1 MAVKEASTTAEGSG
15 GFGGVVPPGASRAR
29 PSARERLLAA
39 ANELFYNEGV
49 HTVGIDR
56 VIEQAGVAKAS
67 LYNTFGSKDELV
79 RAYLEARHASVTQ
92 RIMQAVDRYDTPRER
107 LLAVFEGQ
115 GELFA
120 QPDYRGCAFAR
131 ASAESH
137 PGDLAEQAAEA
148 YRRWV
153 RALLAELAAQAGVP
167 EPEILAR
174 QLHLL
179 YDGSGQSARMDHDP
193 TAAAAARAAAA
204 ILLELQQDIRQRRIP
219 FLADRADEHRI
230 RAPVSPGSAQRSSPD
245 GHR

>member
-1 MAVKEASTTAEGSG
+1 M
-15 GFGGVVPPGASRAR
+15 
-29 PSARERLLAA
+29 
-39 ANELFYNEGV
+39 

-79 RAYLEARHASVTQ
+79 RAYLETRHASVTQ
-92 RIMQAVDRYDTPRER
+92 RITQAVERYDTPRER

-137 PGDLAEQAAEA
+137 PGDLVEQAAEA

-153 RALLAELAAQAGVP
+153 RALLTELAARPACP
-167 EPEILAR
+167 SPRSWPA
-174 QLHLL
+174 
-179 YDGSGQSARMDHDP
+179 SCTCST
-193 TAAAAARAAAA
+193 TAAGSPRGWTTTPPRPPRPAPPRPPCSTRPWPAG
-204 ILLELQQDIRQRRIP
+204 RR
-219 FLADRADEHRI
+219 
-230 RAPVSPGSAQRSSPD
+230 PGSVGDPAR
-245 GHR
+245 

>member
-1 MAVKEASTTAEGSG
+1 MAVGESTAVRT
-15 GFGGVVPPGASRAR
+15 
-29 PSARERLLAA
+29 SARERLLAA

-56 VIEQAGVAKAS
+56 IIEHAGVAKAS

-79 RAYLEARHASVTQ
+79 RAYLQARQASVAQ
-92 RIMQAVDRYDTPRER
+92 RITQAVDRYDTPRER

-115 GELFA
+115 RELFA

-137 PGDLAEQAAEA
+137 PGDLVEQATEG

-153 RALLAELAAQAGVP
+153 RVLLTELAARAGVP
-167 EPEILAR
+167 EPEVLAR

-179 YDGSGQSARMDHDP
+179 YDGSGQAARMDHDP
-193 TAAAAARAAAA
+193 AAAAAARTAAAV
-204 ILLELQQDIRQRRIP
+204 LLDAA
-219 FLADRADEHRI
+219 LAQ
-230 RAPVSPGSAQRSSPD
+230 G
-245 GHR
+245 

>member
-1 MAVKEASTTAEGSG
+1 MAVRET
-15 GFGGVVPPGASRAR
+15 GAAR

-56 VIEQAGVAKAS
+56 VIEHAGVAKAS

-79 RAYLEARHASVTQ
+79 RAYLETRHATVAQ
-92 RIMQAVDRYDTPRER
+92 RITQAVERYDTPRER

-120 QPDYRGCAFAR
+120 QPDYHGCAFAR

-137 PGDLAEQAAEA
+137 PGDPTERAAEA

-153 RALLAELAAQAGVP
+153 RALLTDLAAQAGVP
-167 EPEILAR
+167 EPEVLAR

-179 YDGSGQSARMDHDP
+179 YDGSGQSARMDHDNA
-193 TAAAAARAAAA
+193 AAAAARAAAA
-204 ILLELQQDIRQRRIP
+204 ILLDAA
-219 FLADRADEHRI
+219 LARGTA
-230 RAPVSPGSAQRSSPD
+230 APLG
-245 GHR
+245 G

>member
-1 MAVKEASTTAEGSG
+1 VAIGVAVREATA
-15 GFGGVVPPGASRAR
+15 AR

-56 VIEQAGVAKAS
+56 IIEQAGVAKAS

-79 RAYLEARHASVTQ
+79 RAYLETRHASVTETIT
-92 RIMQAVDRYDTPRER
+92 RAVQRYDTPRER

-120 QPDYRGCAFAR
+120 RPDYRGCAFAR

-137 PGDLAEQAAEA
+137 PGDPAEQATEG
-148 YRRWV
+148 YRHWV
-153 RALLAELAAQAGVP
+153 RALLTELAAQAGVP
-167 EPEILAR
+167 DPETLAR

-179 YDGSGQSARMDHDP
+179 YDGSGQSARLDHDP
-193 TAAAAARAAAA
+193 TAAATARTAAAA
-204 ILLELQQDIRQRRIP
+204 LLDAALS
-219 FLADRADEHRI
+219 H
-230 RAPVSPGSAQRSSPD
+230 
-245 GHR
+245 